1 MADRWNGVTLV
12 VNLVL
17 PVQCVSLRPGSTALS
32 RERERD
38 NDISLLLH
46 LSSCSFTSSSC
57 VDYVENKEGLIT
69 SPAASLWHKIASSYF
84 SFATNWSAFR
94 P

>member
-32 RERERD
+32 RERE
-38 NDISLLLH
+38 IETTTLVY
-46 LSSCSFTSSSC
+46 SFIYLPVALPVLRVWIIWKT
-57 VDYVENKEGLIT
+57 KR
-69 SPAASLWHKIASSYF
+69 A
-84 SFATNWSAFR
+84 
-94 P
+94 